1 MVSPHLSVTFETC
14 EENVTLI
21 RLEGRLDATAAPD
34 FQAQLLTAVAE
45 GKTRLAIDLS
55 KVSFVDSTGIS
66 ALVSSL
72 KAARRAEGDLRL
84 VAPSA
89 QATKLLK
96 LTTLDRVFRTSETP
110 GQAWA

>member
-1 MVSPHLSVTFETC
+1 MLSPSLSVTFERFDET
-14 EENVTLI
+14 VTLI

-34 FQAQLLTAVAE
+34 FQTRLLTAIAE
-45 GKTRLAIDLS
+45 GRTCLAIDLS

-66 ALVSSL
+66 ALVASL

-89 QATKLLK
+89 QAMKLLK

-110 GQAWA
+110 DRAWA